1 MESVYQGP
9 GVSEQDRSAW
19 REEMKMKMKMKMKMG
34 RLTDNWI

>member
-19 REEMKMKMKMKMKMG
+19 REEMKMKMKMG